1 MKPQFREPLRTNE
14 IIGHLLLKIAHE
26 QSMETL
32 AEKIVS
38 IDKRLSDCF
47 QIWLLE
53 KGDRCPACP
62 FRNRCPDQQRCL
74 HLVSAAG
81 WSLAGQVSSV
91 GFGSNERCLP
101 IGEGLIGQAART
113 SETHLLKVD
122 PVSGWTALPGID
134 WLEKEQIRA
143 VCAAP
148 IVFKEEVLGVVAGFS
163 RRGYFKGASLWAKVI
178 GEHIGA
184 AVANAR
190 AFSEIQRLKSL
201 LEVQNTYLQE
211 EMIEAKAFGSLIG
224 KSAALRHIVSQI
236 ELVAPT
242 EASVLIL
249 GETGTGKELVAHEI
263 HRHSPRSG
271 ATMVR
276 VNCAG
281 IPRELFESEF
291 FGHVRGA
298 FTGAIK
304 ERVGRF
310 EAAENGTL
318 FLDEVGDLP
327 LDMQGK
333 LLRVLQEKRYERVGE
348 TRTRYAN
355 VRIIGATNRD
365 LKKAAAEGLFRED
378 LYYRINVFPIHV
390 PPLRERRDD
399 IPLLASHFVDLSV
412 REIKCPKPRL
422 TRAAVAKLQEYDWP
436 GNVRELRSV
445 VERAVILA
453 RGGALDFD
461 VPTSPLSP
469 SGSRGIIS
477 TTEAEAMPEVLTQ
490 AELDRRERENLLA
503 ILRKTDW
510 KIKGPNGAAEL
521 LGVKSTTLYSRL
533 RRMGIRPTPSG
544 ERT

>member
-1 MKPQFREPLRTNE
+1 
-14 IIGHLLLKIAHE
+14 
-26 QSMETL
+26 
-32 AEKIVS
+32 
-38 IDKRLSDCF
+38 
-47 QIWLLE
+47 
-53 KGDRCPACP
+53 
-62 FRNRCPDQQRCL
+62 
-74 HLVSAAG
+74 
-81 WSLAGQVSSV
+81 
-91 GFGSNERCLP
+91 
-101 IGEGLIGQAART
+101 
-113 SETHLLKVD
+113 
-122 PVSGWTALPGID
+122 
-134 WLEKEQIRA
+134 
-143 VCAAP
+143 
-148 IVFKEEVLGVVAGFS
+148 VFKGEVLGVIAGFI
-163 RRGYFKGASLWAKVI
+163 RGDLSKISAVWARVI
-178 GEHIGA
+178 GEHVGA

-190 AFSEIQRLKSL
+190 AFSEIQRLKSQ

-211 EMIEAKAFGSLIG
+211 EVVESKAFGNLIG

-236 ELVAPT
+236 DLVAPT

-263 HRHSPRSG
+263 HRRSPRSN

-304 ERVGRF
+304 ERAGRF

-365 LKKAAAEGLFRED
+365 LKKATAEGLFRED

-390 PPLRERRDD
+390 PPLRERKDD

-412 REIKCPKPRL
+412 KDINCRRPRL
-422 TRAAVAKLQEYDWP
+422 TRAAITKLQEYDWP
-436 GNVRELRSV
+436 GNIRELRSV

-469 SGSRGIIS
+469 SSFRGIIS
-477 TTEAEAMPEVLTQ
+477 NTEVEAEPEFLTQ

-503 ILRKTDW
+503 ILNKTNW
-510 KIKGPNGAAEL
+510 KIKGPDGAAEL

-533 RRMGIRPTPSG
+533 RRMGLRPPA
-544 ERT
+544 

>member
-1 MKPQFREPLRTNE
+1 MESREPFDINE
-14 IIGHLLLKIAHE
+14 AAAQLLLDIAHE
-26 QSMETL
+26 QSIETL
-32 AEKIVS
+32 AEKIVNNVQPP
-38 IDKRLSDCF
+38 SDLI
-47 QIWLLE
+47 QIWLVG
-53 KGDRCPACP
+53 KGDRCTSCP
-62 FRNRCPDQQRCL
+62 FRNRCPDQRRCL
-74 HLVSAAG
+74 HFMAAAG
-81 WSLAGQVSSV
+81 RSLTGHGSPA
-91 GFGSNERCLP
+91 GFGAHEARLP
-101 IGEGLIGQAART
+101 LGEGLIGQAA
-113 SETHLLKVD
+113 ETAQVQLFEGDMLSSWTELL
-122 PVSGWTALPGID
+122 GMND
-134 WLEKEQIRA
+134 WLEKEQIRSMVA
-143 VCAAP
+143 TP
-148 IVFKEEVLGVVAGFS
+148 IVFKGEVLGVASGFL
-163 RRGYFKGASLWAKVI
+163 RRDLSKISAVWARVI
-178 GEHIGA
+178 GEHVGA

-190 AFSEIQRLKSL
+190 AFSEIQRLKSQ

-211 EMIEAKAFGSLIG
+211 EVVESKAFGNLIG

-236 ELVAPT
+236 DLVAPT

-263 HRHSPRSG
+263 HRRSPRSN

-304 ERVGRF
+304 ERAGRF

-355 VRIIGATNRD
+355 VRIIGATHRD

-390 PPLRERRDD
+390 PPLRERKDD

-412 REIKCPKPRL
+412 KDINCRRPRL
-422 TRAAVAKLQEYDWP
+422 TRAAIEKLQAYDWP
-436 GNVRELRSV
+436 GNIRELRSV

-453 RGGALDFD
+453 RGGELDFD
-461 VPTSPLSP
+461 IPTSPLSP
-469 SGSRGIIS
+469 SSSRGIIS
-477 TTEAEAMPEVLTQ
+477 TAEAESVPEFLTQ

-503 ILRKTDW
+503 ILKKTNW
-510 KIKGPNGAAEL
+510 KIKGPDGAAEL

-533 RRMGIRPTPSG
+533 RRMGIRS
-544 ERT
+544 RA

>member
-1 MKPQFREPLRTNE
+1 MNTIVVAFFVLHDIVRTMESASESREPFDINE
-14 IIGHLLLKIAHE
+14 AAAQLLLDIAHE
-26 QSMETL
+26 QSIETL
-32 AEKIVS
+32 AEKIVNNAQPP
-38 IDKRLSDCF
+38 SDF
-47 QIWLLE
+47 IQIWLVDN
-53 KGDRCPACP
+53 GDRCPSCP
-62 FRNRCPDQQRCL
+62 FQDRCPDQRRCL
-74 HLVSAAG
+74 HLMAAAG
-81 WSLAGQVSSV
+81 RSLTGRGSPAR
-91 GFGSNERCLP
+91 FGVREARLP
-101 IGEGLIGQAART
+101 LGEGLIGQAAET
-113 SETHLLKVD
+113 AQVQLSEGD
-122 PVSGWTALPGID
+122 IRSGWTELLGMNN
-134 WLEKEQIRA
+134 WLEKEQIRS
-143 VCAAP
+143 VVAAP
-148 IVFKEEVLGVVAGFS
+148 IVFKGEVLGVIAGFI
-163 RRGYFKGASLWAKVI
+163 RGDLSKISAVWARVI

-190 AFSEIQRLKSL
+190 AFSEIQRLKSQ

-211 EMIEAKAFGSLIG
+211 EVIEAKAFGNLIG

-263 HRHSPRSG
+263 HRRSPRSN

-304 ERVGRF
+304 ERIGRF

-365 LKKAAAEGLFRED
+365 LKKAASEGLFRED
-378 LYYRINVFPIHV
+378 LYLPDQC
-390 PPLRERRDD
+390 L
-399 IPLLASHFVDLSV
+399 SH
-412 REIKCPKPRL
+412 PR
-422 TRAAVAKLQEYDWP
+422 P
-436 GNVRELRSV
+436 
-445 VERAVILA
+445 
-453 RGGALDFD
+453 
-461 VPTSPLSP
+461 SPA
-469 SGSRGIIS
+469 G
-477 TTEAEAMPEVLTQ
+477 TQ
-490 AELDRRERENLLA
+490 R
-503 ILRKTDW
+503 
-510 KIKGPNGAAEL
+510 
-521 LGVKSTTLYSRL
+521 
-533 RRMGIRPTPSG
+533 
-544 ERT
+544 